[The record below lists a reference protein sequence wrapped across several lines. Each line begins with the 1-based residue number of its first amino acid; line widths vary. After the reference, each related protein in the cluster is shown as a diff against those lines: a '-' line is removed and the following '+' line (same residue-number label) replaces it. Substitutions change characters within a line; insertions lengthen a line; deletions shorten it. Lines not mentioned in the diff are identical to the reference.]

1 MAEENKL
8 EPEFL
13 WLALKKILRVLKV
26 FRGPVLLKRIS
37 DTSFHRSGFFTI
49 RKQKSMSFE
58 HEESE
63 RFGFGLNVDDN
74 QHQ

>member
-26 FRGPVLLKRIS
+26 FRGPVLLKESAIQV
-37 DTSFHRSGFFTI
+37 FT
-49 RKQKSMSFE
+49 E
-58 HEESE
+58 
-63 RFGFGLNVDDN
+63 VDFSLLENKN
-74 QHQ
+74 Q

>member
-26 FRGPVLLKRIS
+26 FRGPVLLKESAIQV
-37 DTSFHRSGFFTI
+37 FTEVDFSLLENKNQ
-49 RKQKSMSFE
+49 RVLSMK
-58 HEESE
+58 
-63 RFGFGLNVDDN
+63 RAKDLVLY
-74 QHQ
+74 